1 MHMQQR
7 SAEGLLVVKMKD
19 QRCLHMQQRWAEED
33 SLLVVMVKGQRRL
46 HESAT
51 LGRGRGA
58 VSCQNVGE
66 VGGGECVGALPLSGA
81 VRAVYIERKYRVIIP
96 H

>member
-1 MHMQQR
+1 
-7 SAEGLLVVKMKD
+7 
-19 QRCLHMQQRWAEED
+19 MQQRWAEED
-33 SLLVVMVKGQRRL
+33 SLLVGDGEGPETRAR
-46 HESAT
+46 SAT

-66 VGGGECVGALPLSGA
+66 VGGGECVGALPLSEA
-81 VRAVYIERKYRVIIP
+81 VRAVYIERKYRVIIL